1 MACGFTGTQSGSSI
15 YILSVAAFMTKQQ
28 SWVVVTVL
36 CDLQSLKYLFL
47 HKRLLTP
54 GLEGRRKSRRNQ
66 LVNERVIGDQLPMR
80 MPLVGVVT
88 ALPASSSFC
97 ECYIDWEKK
106 DARSL
111 SWELY
116 FIQWTKLR
124 TSSLGCSISDSPE
137 KLFQRGKEEGRIH
150 GSFCIKDQVVG
161 TLEQA

>member
-1 MACGFTGTQSGSSI
+1 M
-15 YILSVAAFMTKQQ
+15 
-28 SWVVVTVL
+28 TVL

-97 ECYIDWEKK
+97 ERYIDWKK
-106 DARSL
+106 KKRCTILKLKIIFYSVDKT
-111 SWELY
+111 EN
-116 FIQWTKLR
+116 FKLR
-124 TSSLGCSISDSPE
+124 MQHL
-137 KLFQRGKEEGRIH
+137 R
-150 GSFCIKDQVVG
+150 
-161 TLEQA
+161 